1 MTPDSSEEMAQQ
13 LDVYV
18 KAVLERKA
26 EAMVLLDVR
35 ELTSVADVFLICSG
49 RSNRQVTAI
58 ADSVQR
64 TLKKQGIRPLSV
76 EGKSEGQW
84 VLMDYGDIII
94 HIFYETVREFYDLE
108 GLWRDA
114 KKVTTPSME
123 VDGGRQTAD
132 GGEVK
137 NENGWE
143 ASAGLSKDDS
153 REGGRP

>member
-1 MTPDSSEEMAQQ
+1 MTPDASEEMAQQ

-26 EAMVLLDVR
+26 EALVALNVR
-35 ELTSVADVFLICSG
+35 ELTSVADAFLICSG

-76 EGKSEGQW
+76 EGKSEGHW
-84 VLMDYGDIII
+84 VLMDYGEVVI
-94 HIFYETVREFYDLE
+94 HIFYETTREFYDLE

-114 KKVTTPSME
+114 DKVTTASME
-123 VDGGRQTAD
+123 
-132 GGEVK
+132 GERLK
-137 NENGWE
+137 T
-143 ASAGLSKDDS
+143 
-153 REGGRP
+153 EG

>member
-1 MTPDSSEEMAQQ
+1 MTPDSGVTPAQE
-13 LDVYV
+13 LDIYV

-26 EAMVLLDVR
+26 EDILVLNVR
-35 ELTSVADVFLICSG
+35 KLTSVADAFLICSG

-76 EGKSEGQW
+76 EGKSDGHW
-84 VLMDYGDIII
+84 VLMDYGHVII

-114 KKVTTPSME
+114 ERVMTPSME
-123 VDGGRQTAD
+123 NIKEG
-132 GGEVK
+132 
-137 NENGWE
+137 
-143 ASAGLSKDDS
+143 S
-153 REGGRP
+153 RK

>member
-1 MTPDSSEEMAQQ
+1 MTPDASEEMARQ

-26 EAMVLLDVR
+26 EEVVVLNVR
-35 ELTSVADVFLICSG
+35 ELTSVADAFLICSG

-76 EGKSEGQW
+76 EGESEGHW
-84 VLMDYGDIII
+84 VLMDYGDIVI
-94 HIFYETVREFYDLE
+94 HIFYETAREFYDLE

-114 KKVTTPSME
+114 EKMTTPSMK
-123 VDGGRQTAD
+123 V
-132 GGEVK
+132 
-137 NENGWE
+137 
-143 ASAGLSKDDS
+143 
-153 REGGRP
+153 EG

>member
-1 MTPDSSEEMAQQ
+1 MTPDSSEDMAQQ
-13 LDVYV
+13 LDVYAQ
-18 KAVLERKA
+18 AVLERKA
-26 EAMVLLDVR
+26 EAVVALDVR
-35 ELTSVADVFLICSG
+35 ELTSVADAFLICSG

-84 VLMDYGDIII
+84 VLMDYGDVVI

-114 KKVTTPSME
+114 GKITTPSMK
-123 VDGGRQTAD
+123 DAGTAQGQGR
-132 GGEVK
+132 G
-137 NENGWE
+137 
-143 ASAGLSKDDS
+143 SAGTGLYDG